1 VSGRLERSR
10 TDRVI
15 SGVCGGIAEYLDIDA
30 MLVRVVFVILGL
42 GGVGIL
48 LYFVLLILMPSPG
61 EPVAFVQ
68 GADGTGARPDPQ
80 GAVSASASVRHL
92 TDPAEAERRRAG
104 LGILLIGLGV
114 LFMLGNLGLF
124 RFFEWRDIWPLVLI
138 AIGVFFIAQ
147 RSRP

>member
-1 VSGRLERSR
+1 VSERLERSR
-10 TDRVI
+10 TDRVV

-30 MLVRVVFVILGL
+30 MVVRVVFVILGL

-48 LYFVLLILMPSPG
+48 LYFVLLNLMPNPG

-68 GADGTGARPDPQ
+68 GADRTGASPDPQ
-80 GAVSASASVRHL
+80 GAASASASVRHV
-92 TDPAEAERRRAG
+92 TDPAEGERRRAG